1 LGCKLP
7 LRQYNALATVAAIT
21 REMNMIEQYHTK
33 TKHTEVTG
41 EDIMASVTDWPNLE
55 GVNVIVSSYS
65 SKQINVMG
73 TLVLTHE
80 QLSIL
85 KAALAAHEVR
95 IK

>member
-1 LGCKLP
+1 
-7 LRQYNALATVAAIT
+7 
-21 REMNMIEQYHTK
+21 MIDQYHTK

-55 GVNVIVSSYS
+55 GVNVIVSACS
-65 SKQINVMG
+65 SKHINVMG

>member
-1 LGCKLP
+1 
-7 LRQYNALATVAAIT
+7 
-21 REMNMIEQYHTK
+21 MIEQYHTK

-41 EDIMASVTDWPNLE
+41 EDIMVSVTDWSNLD
-55 GVNVIVSSYS
+55 GANVIVSSYS
-65 SKQINVMG
+65 AKQINVMG

>member
-1 LGCKLP
+1 
-7 LRQYNALATVAAIT
+7 
-21 REMNMIEQYHTK
+21 MIEQYHTK
-33 TKHTEVTG
+33 TKLTEVTG
-41 EDIMASVTDWPNLE
+41 EDIMVSVNDWSNSE
-55 GVNVIVSSYS
+55 GVNLIVSSYS

>member
-1 LGCKLP
+1 
-7 LRQYNALATVAAIT
+7 
-21 REMNMIEQYHTK
+21 MIEQYHTQ

-41 EDIMASVTDWPNLE
+41 EDIMVSVTDWSNLD
-55 GVNVIVSSYS
+55 GANVIVSSYS
-65 SKQINVMG
+65 AKQINVMG

>member
-1 LGCKLP
+1 
-7 LRQYNALATVAAIT
+7 
-21 REMNMIEQYHTK
+21 MIDQYHTK

-41 EDIMASVTDWPNLE
+41 EDIMVSVTDWSNLD
-55 GVNVIVSSYS
+55 GVNLIVSSYS
-65 SKQINVMG
+65 LKQINVMG

-95 IK
+95 INEPTI

>member
-1 LGCKLP
+1 
-7 LRQYNALATVAAIT
+7 
-21 REMNMIEQYHTK
+21 MIEQYHTK

-41 EDIMASVTDWPNLE
+41 EDVMVSVTDWSNLD

>member
-1 LGCKLP
+1 
-7 LRQYNALATVAAIT
+7 
-21 REMNMIEQYHTK
+21 MIDQYHTK

>member
-1 LGCKLP
+1 
-7 LRQYNALATVAAIT
+7 
-21 REMNMIEQYHTK
+21 MIEQYHTK
-33 TKHTEVTG
+33 TKLTEVTG
-41 EDIMASVTDWPNLE
+41 EDIMVSVTDWSNYE
-55 GVNVIVSSYS
+55 GVNLIVSSYS